1 MTKRNTTMLVAP
13 RLFGP
18 APHPPQTSLE
28 VREGPP
34 KIVTVDDAL
43 FLPPLSAPPGRRP
56 DINGRGGIFDRDGAF
71 VPASA
76 TLRRGGRHGL
86 EPEAYD
92 EAQCQVDEEV
102 LYLGFLMPQY
112 GHAMLE
118 GTARLW
124 AIQALGWQ
132 GRLLVHAENPD
143 LLRAPDGAF
152 IPELL
157 DLFGICSSR
166 LLIPAVPTRFR
177 RIHVPWPA
185 FSFSGVVHRCFPA
198 QFERVARQWAGDV
211 TPCDGPLYL
220 AKNRSAAVKPDGEA
234 ELIAVLERK
243 GFVVAHPQ
251 EMSLQE
257 QIRLVN
263 RHRHVVGPLGSAL
276 HNHLFSLRE
285 TAVTAL
291 WACQPY
297 WETLGSTTAIKGNPL
312 TLLTSSTQPSGG
324 NDWEMDVDAVLRYL
338 EDSGLMAR
346 PRLPWRAAV
355 STLVRQGPFAAVRER
370 RAAREVAG
378 SRFFDEGYYL
388 ARNPDVAATEMAP
401 VIHFLRHGAGEMR
414 DPSPLFHMSRYLEAN
429 PDVAEAGCNPLLHYL
444 AHGRRE
450 GRRAYPV
457 PAEPP
462 AQAGAAALA
471 FCTVVDA
478 RTPKR
483 DLAYSL
489 VASWHRHCRQWSS
502 LHVVLVGRDE
512 EFQRFAESL
521 GAQVVPRAPHPLSD
535 RLVFANK
542 WLVGDLD
549 LGGARPVLLDWDM
562 VFVGDPW
569 LLRALPTHC
578 FGARPAPAL
587 RLPPALQRWILEQF
601 RLPRGLN
608 VAAMEVA
615 LKHKGTPMLGTGALA
630 DVIREFRYYN
640 GGLLAIP
647 PGRLREVMASWQ
659 SNYELLVDR
668 ISCVQGA
675 ADLPG
680 VKESV
685 LSSDQLALAITLAW
699 ESVYSLDPGCN
710 FFAFDY
716 VSGHSRSDISI
727 LHLAGPAYGAGLQAA
742 LATFDAQLAQWH
754 PHLRQFPR
762 FDPSMLRGEIE
773 SLVNDYKPQNV
784 EGHREWSGPAHA
796 ANNVNRSSDLDSLHD
811 GAAHTASAVDK
822 KNHREMVGGLW
833 SEIGSLQFNYLREQG
848 LRPDDHLLDIGC
860 GSLRGGVHFA
870 SYLESGRYWG
880 VDANGALLRAGRE
893 ELVAAGISDRVPDS
907 NLLEDSEFDFER
919 LGRTF
924 DAALAQSLFT
934 HLSSNEIIL
943 CLHRLAKVMR
953 PHARL
958 FATYFEVPELHP
970 LDEAFLHPCGI
981 RSYAY
986 KDPFHYTQTAVAG
999 FISDMPWRLV
1009 AVQDWRHPRNQRM
1022 MILERLPFDSNG
1034 SAAEIYETV

>member
-18 APHPPQTSLE
+18 APHPPQTSLD
-28 VREGPP
+28 VREGLP

-71 VPASA
+71 VPGSA

-185 FSFSGVVHRCFPA
+185 FSFSNVVHRCFPA
-198 QFERVARQWAGDV
+198 QFEQVARQWAGDV
-211 TPCDGPLYL
+211 TLCDRPLYL
-220 AKNRSAAVKPDGEA
+220 AKSRSTAIKPDGEA
-234 ELIAVLERK
+234 ELTAVLERK

-263 RHRHVVGPLGSAL
+263 RHRVIVGPLGSAL
-276 HNHLFSLRE
+276 HNHLFSLRQ

-388 ARNPDVAATEMAP
+388 ARNPDVAATKMAP

-414 DPSPLFHMSRYLEAN
+414 DPGPLFDLSRYLEAN
-429 PDVAEAGCNPLLHYL
+429 PDVAAAGGNPLLHYL
-444 AHGRRE
+444 AHGRQE

-457 PAEPP
+457 PAEPA
-462 AQAGAAALA
+462 AQAGAAAAPLA

-502 LHVVLVGRDE
+502 LHVVLVGQDE
-512 EFQRFAESL
+512 EFQRFAVSL

-549 LGGARPVLLDWDM
+549 LEDARPVLLDWDM

-587 RLPPALQRWILEQF
+587 RLAPALQRWVVEQF

-615 LKHKGTPMLGTGALA
+615 VKHKATPMLDTGSLA

-640 GGLLAIP
+640 SGLLAIP

-659 SNYELLVDR
+659 SNYEILVDHV
-668 ISCVQGA
+668 SCVQGA

-680 VKESV
+680 VQESV
-685 LSSDQLALAITLAW
+685 LCSDQLALAITLAW
-699 ESVYSLDPGCN
+699 ESVHSLDPGCN

-716 VSGHSRSDISI
+716 VSGHSSSDISI
-727 LHLAGPAYGAGLQAA
+727 LHLAGPAHGAGLQAA
-742 LATFDAQLAQWH
+742 LATFDAQLVQWH

-773 SLVNDYKPQNV
+773 SLLGEYKLGNGEP
-784 EGHREWSGPAHA
+784 HRKQPDTNPSANPADMI
-796 ANNVNRSSDLDSLHD
+796 NQSSDLDSSYD
-811 GAAHTASAVDK
+811 DPEYIASAVG
-822 KNHREMVGGLW
+822 KNMHRDLVGGLW
-833 SEIGSLQFNYLREQG
+833 PEMGNLQFNYLRDQG

-870 SYLESGRYWG
+870 KYLEHGHYWG
-880 VDANGALLRAGRE
+880 VDSNGSLLRAGRE
-893 ELVAAGISDRVPDS
+893 ELASAGISSRVPDG
-907 NLLEDSEFDFER
+907 NLLEDAEFDFER

-924 DAALAQSLFT
+924 DVALAQSLFT
-934 HLSSNEIIL
+934 HLSSNRIKL
-943 CLHRLAKVMR
+943 CLHRLSKVMR
-953 PHARL
+953 PHGRL
-958 FATYFEVPELHP
+958 FATYFEVPEQHP
-970 LDEAFLHPCGI
+970 IDSPFSHPCGI

-986 KDPFHYTQTAVAG
+986 KDPFHYCPSEIAD
-999 FISDMPWRLV
+999 FISLMPWRLI
-1009 AVQDWRHPRNQRM
+1009 ATQDWGHPRNQRM
-1022 MILERLPFDSNG
+1022 IVLER
-1034 SAAEIYETV
+1034 SA